1 MFKQYG
7 NKVRH
12 YRKVPW
18 GLQWQYPSLHD
29 CKNTTLQHP
38 DIAAVF
44 QFSMLDMFKKKQ
56 LHHPSLHLFV
66 THIATLHKCDL
77 CSNHESSSAQHCIV
91 VYSIWSKTAWV
102 CEKALGLLVI
112 SVGIG
117 FHKLTVPHMTNL
129 QMWHETNIQF
139 GKQIPTM
146 IMHNPIRSYFANAKW
161 CIPSL

>member
-38 DIAAVF
+38 DIAAVSPV
-44 QFSMLDMFKKKQ
+44 QHAGHVQGKAAASSI
-56 LHHPSLHLFV
+56 PTSLCNPHS
-66 THIATLHKCDL
+66 TLHKCDL

-146 IMHNPIRSYFANAKW
+146 IMHNPICSYFANAKW